1 LELNNI
7 SDHIKK
13 NSWDIIE
20 AWISSVL
27 ADEEIET
34 SHHLSKFDLIDGI
47 PLVLLAVSKNI
58 TGPIQEELSKEG
70 LFGTKVSNQGKTR
83 LKQGYNLREVF
94 REYMWLRE
102 QIFAYLKGKDIL
114 SEKEYLLHSRLDRAL
129 DEQLLITINTF
140 TEHYTKQL
148 KERAFTD
155 SLSGLYNR
163 RAFFDLLDKELKRA
177 KRYGHPLALMMLD
190 LDNFK
195 QYNDRLGHLAGDN
208 YLKEFGHFLAEYSR
222 TTDIAS
228 RFGGDEFAIVLPETT
243 LDEAIEVAE
252 RIQSSFK
259 KNPKLQ
265 TDVANIGISI
275 GIGIDGKRK
284 ALEIYNLTDKL
295 LYEAKRRGINKIVTE
310 SRPEKAA

>member
-7 SDHIKK
+7 SEHIKT

-20 AWISSVL
+20 AWLASVL

-34 SHHLSKFDLIDGI
+34 SHHLSKFDLINGI
-47 PLVLLAVSKNI
+47 PVVLLAVSKNI
-58 TGPIQEELSKEG
+58 TGPIAEELSKEG

-83 LKQGYNLREVF
+83 LKQGYNLSEVF

-102 QIFAYLKGKDIL
+102 QIFAYLKDKNIM
-114 SEKEYLLHSRLDRAL
+114 SEEEYLLHSRLDRAL

-148 KERAFTD
+148 KERALTD
-155 SLSGLYNR
+155 SLTGLYNR

-208 YLKEFGHFLAEYSR
+208 YLKAFGRFLAGHSR
-222 TTDIAS
+222 TSDIAS

-243 LDEAIEVAE
+243 LEEAVEAAE
-252 RIQSSFK
+252 RIQLSFK
-259 KNPKLQ
+259 KASKLQ
-265 TDVANIGISI
+265 TDIANIGISI
-275 GIGIDGKRK
+275 GVGIDGGRD
-284 ALEIYNLTDKL
+284 ATEIYNLTDKL
-295 LYEAKRRGINKIVTE
+295 LYEAKRLGPNKIAAE